1 VADEDYSSFLAP
13 DPKLAQLWKSFFTD
27 KTINESQY
35 NELSR
40 KRVDEISKAAGGVSL
55 GIGSE
60 GYVTPNYAYSE
71 DSGPQYAS
79 LLAAQ
84 EKMRAALAGQGQLT
98 SSGTP
103 GIYQKQ
109 YYDESGNIT
118 NSDVRLG
125 KSNDPALK
133 GTDRYDPNATGTQA
147 IFYDAQGKKINPSQ
161 LSSTKTGQDW
171 AAAGYDIGFGPGM
184 IGPGIKADTT
194 ERDARIA
201 SRERSQR
208 VEAPAQAE
216 ISPTPVTPSSF
227 STITPVATALPPI
240 PVKTA
245 PIDTILFD
253 NDSVPI
259 EIMTDLIFENI
270 GGQELINIAR
280 NDTVN
285 GQNVIYQPIKNLTAI
300 QQQYNPNNIVSLQA
314 TSDKYFQ
321 NFSIKFDEKVPVEA
335 TGPAGAHV
343 YVDPET
349 GELVVE
355 AVNMLEDEQIELE
368 VTASGTIYEADI

>member
-1 VADEDYSSFLAP
+1 MADPDYSAFLAP
-13 DPKLAQLWKSFFTD
+13 DPQLAALWEQFQNKQITQDQYFD
-27 KTINESQY
+27 LSQ
-35 NELSR
+35 
-40 KRVDEISKAAGGVSL
+40 KRASEISAAAGGVSM
-55 GIGSE
+55 GIGSM
-60 GYVTPNYAYSE
+60 GNVMPNYAYSE
-71 DSGPQYAS
+71 GSGPQYAE

-84 EKMRAALAGQGQLT
+84 EKMRAALANKEALT
-98 SSGTP
+98 ASATP
-103 GIYQKQ
+103 GVYQRT
-109 YYDESGNIT
+109 YYDASGNVAGAT
-118 NSDVRLG
+118 DTRYG
-125 KSNDPALK
+125 KSADLALK
-133 GTDRYDPNATGTQA
+133 GTDRYDPNAPPTRK
-147 IFYDAQGKKINPSQ
+147 FYNTSGQELSAAEVANTPAGQGF
-161 LSSTKTGQDW
+161 
-171 AAAGYDIGFGPGM
+171 AAAGWDIGFGPGM
-184 IGPGIKADTT
+184 IAPGVKADTT
-194 ERDARIA
+194 ERDAYMSTKYA
-201 SRERSQR
+201 SKTVSEPRQQE
-208 VEAPAQAE
+208 VA
-216 ISPTPVTPSSF
+216 PTPVTPSSF

-285 GQNVIYQPIKNLTAI
+285 GQTVIYQPIKNLTAI

>member
-1 VADEDYSSFLAP
+1 MIAP
-13 DPKLAQLWKSFFTD
+13 
-27 KTINESQY
+27 
-35 NELSR
+35 
-40 KRVDEISKAAGGVSL
+40 GV
-55 GIGSE
+55 
-60 GYVTPNYAYSE
+60 
-71 DSGPQYAS
+71 
-79 LLAAQ
+79 
-84 EKMRAALAGQGQLT
+84 
-98 SSGTP
+98 
-103 GIYQKQ
+103 
-109 YYDESGNIT
+109 
-118 NSDVRLG
+118 
-125 KSNDPALK
+125 
-133 GTDRYDPNATGTQA
+133 
-147 IFYDAQGKKINPSQ
+147 
-161 LSSTKTGQDW
+161 
-171 AAAGYDIGFGPGM
+171 
-184 IGPGIKADTT
+184 KADTT
-194 ERDARIA
+194 ERDAYMSTKYA
-201 SRERSQR
+201 SKTVSEPRQQE
-208 VEAPAQAE
+208 VA
-216 ISPTPVTPSSF
+216 PTPVTPSSF

-285 GQNVIYQPIKNLTAI
+285 GQTVIYQPIKNLTAI

>member
-1 VADEDYSSFLAP
+1 MADPDYSAFLAP
-13 DPKLAQLWKSFFTD
+13 DPKLAQLWKSFFID

-35 NELSR
+35 NDLST
-40 KRVDEISKAAGGVSL
+40 KRMNEISAAAGGVSL

-60 GYVTPNYAYSE
+60 GYVAPNYAYSE
-71 DSGPQYAS
+71 ESGPQSAS

-84 EKMRAALAGQGQLT
+84 EKMRAALAGKEQLT

-103 GIYQKQ
+103 GVYQKQ
-109 YYDESGNIT
+109 YYDASGNIS

-133 GTDRYDPNATGTQA
+133 GTDRYDPNATGSTKS
-147 IFYDAQGKKINPSQ
+147 FYDASGKK
-161 LSSTKTGQDW
+161 LSASEVANTDTGKGF
-171 AAAGYDIGFGPGM
+171 AAAGWDIGFGPGM
-184 IGPGIKADTT
+184 IAPGVKADTT

-285 GQNVIYQPIKNLTAI
+285 GQTVIYQPIKNLTAI